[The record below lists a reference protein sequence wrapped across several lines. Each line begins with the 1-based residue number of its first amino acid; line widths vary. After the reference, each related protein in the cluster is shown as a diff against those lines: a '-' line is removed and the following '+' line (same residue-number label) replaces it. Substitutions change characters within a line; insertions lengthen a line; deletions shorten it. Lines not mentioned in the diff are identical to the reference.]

1 MQQVQHI
8 RHRKVRVPSAFPDG
22 IGKIPNNPV
31 IAAAAAAMLNG
42 GPRARLLKG
51 GWRDSEDGTPIY
63 RLYGR
68 KGGCITI
75 TIALD
80 RVDPEF
86 RKLSADPWT
95 VVEGLSPFTA
105 DIAFAALAQVCEPS
119 TGSKSL
125 FPNAEPVRITA
136 DAILGYV
143 GIKRWG
149 VERQKLRRRIRNEIH
164 LLQSLQIDIL
174 DYPAWD
180 PTIGRWNPN
189 GISVKRDR
197 LFDVALEETYLAA
210 NGTPQIQPNV
220 AWLVRFGQW
229 GDFWMNGRGKVWT
242 GPMWQSLLGL
252 DHRENRG
259 PELLAKRIGE
269 HMILLSVVVR
279 NTGTMTRRIDHLL
292 ESIGELPED
301 EHRGAH
307 WAGRIRD
314 RFDEAM
320 LTLTDLGLFES
331 VTWSE
336 GFGPGDL
343 DRNKGWVYNWLSSKV
358 VVSFPPALWGRK
370 TSAGTAR
377 QTSANANRAVR
388 KSHGGPKQPSP
399 RMPTIRRMR
408 VENGWSQKALAKNL
422 GISACY
428 LSQIENGNRQPSKPL
443 HDKIQTIR
451 AAIQAKGLPDGH
463 QLDRTSA

>member
-8 RHRKVRVPSAFPDG
+8 GHRKVRVPSAFSEG
-22 IGKIPNNPV
+22 IGRIPNNPV
-31 IAAAAAAMLNG
+31 IAAAVAAMLNG
-42 GPRARLLKG
+42 GPRARYLKG
-51 GWRDSEDGTPIY
+51 GWRDGDDGTPIY

-68 KGGCITI
+68 KGGCISI
-75 TIALD
+75 TVARDQL
-80 RVDPEF
+80 DPEF
-86 RKLSADPWT
+86 RERAADPWT
-95 VVEGLSPFTA
+95 LIESLTPFTA
-105 DIAFAALAQVCEPS
+105 DIAFATLAQVCEPS

-136 DAILGYV
+136 DAVLGYV

-149 VERQKLRRRIRNEIH
+149 IERQKLRRRIRNEFH
-164 LLQSLQIDIL
+164 LLQSLQIEIQ

-180 PTIGRWNPN
+180 PMIGRWNPN

-197 LFDVALEETYLAA
+197 LFDVALEETYLSA
-210 NGTPQIQPNV
+210 NGTAQIQPNV

-229 GDFWMNGRGKVWT
+229 GEFWMNGRGKVWT
-242 GPMWQSLLGL
+242 GPMLQCLLGL

-259 PELLAKRIGE
+259 AELLAKRIGE

-292 ESIGELPED
+292 ESIGELPEE

-320 LTLTDLGLFES
+320 LTLREIGLFES
-331 VTWSE
+331 IAWSE
-336 GFGPGDL
+336 GYGPGDC

-358 VVSFPPALWGRK
+358 AVSFAPSLWGRK
-370 TSAGTAR
+370 TSVGTAR
-377 QTSANANRAVR
+377 QGSADAHRPNR
-388 KSHGGPKQPSP
+388 KSQRDLNQPSP
-399 RMPTIRRMR
+399 KMPTIRRMR

-428 LSQIENGNRQPSKPL
+428 LSQIENGNRQPSQSL
-443 HDKIQTIR
+443 QDKIQSMRT
-451 AAIQAKGLPDGH
+451 AIHAKGLLDGNE
-463 QLDRTSA
+463 LDRSTA